1 MSDNLDKF
9 KHNIKTP
16 LSTISV
22 AVDAVKPFINAL
34 ILEKEN
40 PDFNIENIIKTTQLE
55 TILRLLNNIEA
66 AITQINI
73 LIYTLQESPQTN

>member
-22 AVDAVKPFINAL
+22 AVDAIKPFINAL

-40 PDFNIENIIKTTQLE
+40 PDFNLENIIKTTQLE